1 MVFHRVLSERPP
13 NVGVDVSGLN
23 GYSLSQQQMFLRC
36 NFPVP
41 NVLPDGFDIVMPDRA
56 KRRVTTQ
63 TFFNYREVEI
73 DMVLECAANGRTL
86 MDPVPEGTPWELGGV
101 SPITVGGVRLADVL
115 GAIPESVVDLVFTG
129 ADGYQFSLDREM
141 ALSRRPILATHIGG
155 EPLDIR
161 HGAPI
166 RLVVPGQYAM
176 KSVKWLMSIEGTPF
190 PFRGHFVQKYRYYQD
205 TSEPE
210 REPVGD
216 IAVRSIISAPVDGD
230 TFIEGELDV
239 RGSAWSGRGEV
250 TGVDVSIDGGESWE
264 PADLVVREVGGRFA
278 PVRWAVTFDVEP
290 GKVEI
295 MARATDS
302 TGEAQPLEPRWN
314 VNGYANNVVHR
325 IGVEVS

>member
-13 NVGVDVSGLN
+13 NFGVEVSGLN
-23 GYSLSQQQMFLRC
+23 GYSLSQRQMFLRC

-56 KRRVTTQ
+56 VRKVSTG

-73 DMVLECAANGRTL
+73 DMVLECAGNGRAL
-86 MDPVPEGTPWELGGV
+86 MDPIPEGTPWELGGV
-101 SPITVGGVRLADVL
+101 SPITVGGVRLVDVL

-155 EPLDIR
+155 EPLDAQ

-166 RLVVPGQYAM
+166 RLVVPGHYAM
-176 KSVKWLMSIEGTPF
+176 KSVKWLMSIEGIPF

-205 TSEPE
+205 PSEPE
-210 REPVGD
+210 REPVAD
-216 IAVRSIISAPVDGD
+216 IAVRSIISSPVEGD
-230 TFIEGELDV
+230 TLIEGDLDV
-239 RGSAWSGRGEV
+239 RGSAWSGKGEV
-250 TGVDVSIDGGESWE
+250 TAVDVSIDGGKTWE
-264 PADLVVREVGGRFA
+264 QADLVVREVGGRFA

-290 GKVEI
+290 GEVEI
-295 MARATDS
+295 VARATDS
-302 TGEAQPLEPRWN
+302 SGDTQPLESRWN

-325 IGVEVS
+325 TRVEVS